1 MLSSTEVHAPES
13 AATTMNTPLLFSFA
27 YLILGMVTT
36 SVLWTSM
43 QLEIET
49 ALSLEDDEAQGVLRF
64 FLTIVFVLAWP
75 VVLWDVVRNS

>member
-1 MLSSTEVHAPES
+1 
-13 AATTMNTPLLFSFA
+13 MNTPLLFSFA

-36 SVLWTSM
+36 SVLWPSM

>member
-1 MLSSTEVHAPES
+1 
-13 AATTMNTPLLFSFA
+13 MNTPLLFSFA

>member
-1 MLSSTEVHAPES
+1 
-13 AATTMNTPLLFSFA
+13 MNTPLLFSFA
-27 YLILGMVTT
+27 YLILGMLTT

-64 FLTIVFVLAWP
+64 FLTIIFVLAWP
-75 VVLWDVVRNS
+75 VVLWDVVKNS